1 MTDTPLAWDVEVR
14 TRTFI
19 RHTPLGPDWTAVTDR
34 LRSPPDLPTPVIITI
49 GALTL
54 WTLLASI
61 DAQETRAARQVQLR
75 LTEQE
80 SGTRV
85 LLQAISPVDDQI
97 VWVSGHGGTFVRTT
111 DGGLN
116 WSARVVPGADTL
128 QFRDVEAFDAR
139 TAYLLS
145 SGSGSLSRIYR
156 TDDGGDKWSLQFLN
170 EHPEGF
176 LDCMAFWDSR
186 RGVVYGDA
194 IEGELFVLRTEDGGA
209 SWVRVPEGGL
219 PPAQEGEGG
228 FAASG
233 SCVTTGSG
241 GRAWIATGNGARARV
256 LRTEDEGRTWESIPV
271 AVAGGP
277 AAGLTTIDVLDD
289 VRGIALGGILGQDTT
304 RIDNVTLSSD
314 GGRTW
319 TLGGRPD
326 MAGPVYGSS
335 WVPGADTPTVLAVG
349 PAGADYSL
357 DGGVTWRAAAR
368 VTYWAVAFVSPSA
381 GWAVGPGGR
390 ITRFAFVYE

>member
-1 MTDTPLAWDVEVR
+1 MTDTSLAWDVEVR
-14 TRTFI
+14 RRTFI

-34 LRSPPDLPTPVIITI
+34 FRSLPDLPTPVIITI

-61 DAQETRAARQVQLR
+61 DAQETPVARQVQLR

-156 TDDGGDKWSLQFLN
+156 TDDG
-170 EHPEGF
+170 
-176 LDCMAFWDSR
+176 
-186 RGVVYGDA
+186 RG
-194 IEGELFVLRTEDGGA
+194 
-209 SWVRVPEGGL
+209 
-219 PPAQEGEGG
+219 
-228 FAASG
+228 
-233 SCVTTGSG
+233 
-241 GRAWIATGNGARARV
+241 
-256 LRTEDEGRTWESIPV
+256 
-271 AVAGGP
+271 
-277 AAGLTTIDVLDD
+277 
-289 VRGIALGGILGQDTT
+289 
-304 RIDNVTLSSD
+304 
-314 GGRTW
+314 
-319 TLGGRPD
+319 
-326 MAGPVYGSS
+326 
-335 WVPGADTPTVLAVG
+335 
-349 PAGADYSL
+349 
-357 DGGVTWRAAAR
+357 
-368 VTYWAVAFVSPSA
+368 
-381 GWAVGPGGR
+381 
-390 ITRFAFVYE
+390 

>member
-1 MTDTPLAWDVEVR
+1 MTDR
-14 TRTFI
+14 F
-19 RHTPLGPDWTAVTDR
+19 
-34 LRSPPDLPTPVIITI
+34 RSLPDLSTLVIIAI

-54 WTLLASI
+54 WTFSGSI
-61 DAQETRAARQVQLR
+61 DAKEISARESSAKGSSAKKIAAEEIPAEEVPAERQVRLR

-85 LLQAISPVDDQI
+85 LLQAISPVDDQV
-97 VWVSGHGGTFVRTT
+97 VWVSGHGGTFLRTT

-116 WSARVVPGADTL
+116 WLARVMPGADTL
-128 QFRDVEAFDAR
+128 QFRDVDAFDAR
-139 TAYLLS
+139 TAYLMS
-145 SGSGSLSRIYR
+145 SGPGSLSRIYR
-156 TDDGGDKWSLQFLN
+156 TDDGGDTWNLQFLN
-170 EHPEGF
+170 EHPDGF

-186 RGVVYGDA
+186 RGVAYGDA

-209 SWVRVPEGGL
+209 SWVRVPESGL

-233 SCVTTGSG
+233 SCVATGSG

-256 LRTEDEGRTWESIPV
+256 LRTEDEGRTWQSIPV
-271 AVAGGP
+271 AVASGP
-277 AAGLTTIDVLDD
+277 GAGLTTISVLDD
-289 VRGIALGGILGQDTT
+289 VRGIALGGILGQDTS
-304 RIDNVTLSSD
+304 RVDNVTLSSD

-357 DGGVTWRAAAR
+357 DGGLTWRAAAR
-368 VTYWAVAFVSPSA
+368 VTYWAVAFVSPAA

-390 ITRFAFVYE
+390 ITRLAFTDE

>member
-1 MTDTPLAWDVEVR
+1 M
-14 TRTFI
+14 
-19 RHTPLGPDWTAVTDR
+19 
-34 LRSPPDLPTPVIITI
+34 
-49 GALTL
+49 
-54 WTLLASI
+54 
-61 DAQETRAARQVQLR
+61 
-75 LTEQE
+75 
-80 SGTRV
+80 
-85 LLQAISPVDDQI
+85 
-97 VWVSGHGGTFVRTT
+97 
-111 DGGLN
+111 
-116 WSARVVPGADTL
+116 
-128 QFRDVEAFDAR
+128 
-139 TAYLLS
+139 
-145 SGSGSLSRIYR
+145 
-156 TDDGGDKWSLQFLN
+156 
-170 EHPEGF
+170 
-176 LDCMAFWDSR
+176 
-186 RGVVYGDA
+186 
-194 IEGELFVLRTEDGGA
+194 
-209 SWVRVPEGGL
+209 PEGGL

-289 VRGIALGGILGQDTT
+289 VRGFALGGILGQDTT

-368 VTYWAVAFVSPSA
+368 VTYWAVAFASPSA

-390 ITRFAFVYE
+390 ITRFAFVDE

>member
-1 MTDTPLAWDVEVR
+1 MTDR
-14 TRTFI
+14 F
-19 RHTPLGPDWTAVTDR
+19 
-34 LRSPPDLPTPVIITI
+34 RSLPDLSTLVIIAI
-49 GALTL
+49 GAMTL
-54 WTLLASI
+54 WTLSAWVVEEI
-61 DAQETRAARQVQLR
+61 AAEGQLRLR

-85 LLQAISPVDDQI
+85 LLQAISPVDDQV
-97 VWVSGHGGTFVRTT
+97 VWVSGHGGTFLRTV

-116 WSARVVPGADTL
+116 WSARVVSGADTL
-128 QFRDVEAFDAR
+128 QFRDVDAFDAR

-145 SGSGSLSRIYR
+145 SGPGALSRIYR
-156 TDDGGDKWSLQFLN
+156 TDDGGDTWDLQFLN
-170 EHPEGF
+170 DHPDGF
-176 LDCMAFWDSR
+176 LDCMAFWDAR

-209 SWVRVPEGGL
+209 SWVRVPEGAL

-256 LRTEDEGRTWESIPV
+256 LRTEDEGRTWQSIPV
-271 AVAGGP
+271 PVAGGP
-277 AAGLTTIDVLDD
+277 AAGLTTIGVLDD
-289 VRGIALGGILGQDTT
+289 VRGIALGGILGQDTS
-304 RIDNVTLSSD
+304 RVDNVTLSSD

-335 WVPGADTPTVLAVG
+335 WVPGADTPTAFAVG

-357 DGGVTWRAAAR
+357 DGGLTWRPAAR
-368 VTYWAVAFVSPSA
+368 VTYWAVAFVSPDA

-390 ITRFAFVYE
+390 ITRLAFIDQ

>member
-1 MTDTPLAWDVEVR
+1 MTDR
-14 TRTFI
+14 F
-19 RHTPLGPDWTAVTDR
+19 
-34 LRSPPDLPTPVIITI
+34 RSLPDLSTLVIIAI

-54 WTLLASI
+54 WTLSAWVS
-61 DAQETRAARQVQLR
+61 EEVAAEGQLR
-75 LTEQE
+75 LRLNEQE
-80 SGTRV
+80 SGTRE
-85 LLQAISPVDDQI
+85 LLQAISPVDDTV
-97 VWVSGHGGTFVRTT
+97 VWVSGHGGTFLRTV

-116 WSARVVPGADTL
+116 WSARVVSGADTL
-128 QFRDVEAFDAR
+128 QFRDVDAFGAH

-145 SGSGSLSRIYR
+145 SGPGALSRIYR
-156 TDDGGDKWSLQFLN
+156 TDDGGDTWDLQFLN
-170 EHPEGF
+170 DHPDGF
-176 LDCMAFWDSR
+176 LDCMAFWDAR

-194 IEGELFVLRTEDGGA
+194 VEGELFVLRTEDGGA
-209 SWVRVPEGGL
+209 SWVRGPEGGL

-233 SCVTTGSG
+233 SCVATGSG
-241 GRAWIATGNGARARV
+241 GRAWIATGNGARTRV

-277 AAGLTTIDVLDD
+277 AAGLTTISVLDD
-289 VRGIALGGILGQDTT
+289 VRAIALGGILGQDTS
-304 RIDNVTLSSD
+304 RVDNVTLSSD

-335 WVPGADTPTVLAVG
+335 WVPDADTPTAFAVR

-357 DGGVTWRAAAR
+357 DGGLTWRPAAR

-390 ITRFAFVYE
+390 ITRFALMDE